1 MVLRQFFT
9 LLRQCLIKLSLMEN
23 LGSASAVTQ
32 WLPTLKQAFSNVNWQ
47 NKLKFEKLGSASA
60 VTQWLPEL
68 KTSFLYVD
76 QECYNF

>member
-1 MVLRQFFT
+1 
-9 LLRQCLIKLSLMEN
+9 MEIW
-23 LGSASAVTQ
+23 AA
-32 WLPTLKQAFSNVNWQ
+32 LPRWPNGYQKLKQAFSNVNWQ